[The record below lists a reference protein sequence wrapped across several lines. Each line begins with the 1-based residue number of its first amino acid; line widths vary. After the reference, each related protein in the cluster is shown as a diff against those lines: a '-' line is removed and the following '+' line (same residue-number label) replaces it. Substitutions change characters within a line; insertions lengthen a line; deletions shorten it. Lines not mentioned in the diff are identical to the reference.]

1 MLTVQEDRHFQMSAG
16 LSQCQCFDVQEDL
29 ITFKRVMDATGD
41 ALMRAASAVL
51 AGSAAEL
58 GFEGALDDFGQ
69 RLCDSMAIFGAAHF
83 HCLSTQEKKTLF
95 LQQVGRQ
102 GLWQVCTL
110 VILGCFQQVGSPR
123 QGLLCTTWAA
133 PVRQHG
139 HVSSSHCLSSYEPKM
154 LFCQQADEPL
164 NFSTSVWAARSQAP
178 RIGEPDSRAG
188 GLPTTAWAPRRRG
201 HATKTFFL
209 LFLSLLHLGTACAKA
224 QSDSGAV
231 ISIA

>member
-1 MLTVQEDRHFQMSAG
+1 MLTVQEDFRHFQMSAG

-83 HCLSTQEKKTLF
+83 YCLSTQEKKTLF

-110 VILGCFQQVGSPR
+110 VILAAAAGGFPKTGTVVHNMGSTCTTTWPCFQQP
-123 QGLLCTTWAA
+123 LLE
-133 PVRQHG
+133 Q
-139 HVSSSHCLSSYEPKM
+139 L
-154 LFCQQADEPL
+154 
-164 NFSTSVWAARSQAP
+164 
-178 RIGEPDSRAG
+178 RAEDAF
-188 GLPTTAWAPRRRG
+188 LPAGR
-201 HATKTFFL
+201 
-209 LFLSLLHLGTACAKA
+209 
-224 QSDSGAV
+224 
-231 ISIA
+231 